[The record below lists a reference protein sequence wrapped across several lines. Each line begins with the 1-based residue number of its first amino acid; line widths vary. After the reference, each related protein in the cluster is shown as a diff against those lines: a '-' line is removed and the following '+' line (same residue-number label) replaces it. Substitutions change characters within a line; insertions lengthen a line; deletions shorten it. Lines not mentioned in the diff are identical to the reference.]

1 MANTEKIYLPADIIV
16 MLVLELD
23 LKLLD

>member
-1 MANTEKIYLPADIIV
+1 MVNTEKIYLPAEIIV